1 LLKNIGL
8 LNTLVAR
15 NQTNMKFFEKI
26 NLAAWVLIITLV
38 FWDISWEA
46 KVVILTLVILVGT
59 TLKEFSDSFI
69 KLFVSVKMI
78 QKTNE
83 LLFKSLAREKQE
95 KLLED
100 DKKERDEEK
109 EMEDIREQL
118 LNDAMGFEE
127 NLISILIPVSI
138 WLALV
143 GIMYLSEH
151 WELFF

>member
-1 LLKNIGL
+1 
-8 LNTLVAR
+8 
-15 NQTNMKFFEKI
+15 MKFFEKI

>member
-1 LLKNIGL
+1 MLKNIGL

>member
-1 LLKNIGL
+1 MKNIGL

-15 NQTNMKFFEKI
+15 NQTNMKFFDKI
-26 NLAAWVLIITLV
+26 NLAAWVLIVTLV
-38 FWDISWEA
+38 LWDISWEV

-59 TLKEFSDSFI
+59 TFKEFNDSFI
-69 KLFVSVKMI
+69 KLSVSVKMI
-78 QKTNE
+78 EKTNE
-83 LLFKSLAREKQE
+83 LLFKSLDEEKQE

-100 DKKERDEEK
+100 VKKERDEEK
-109 EMEDIREQL
+109 EMEDIRERI

-151 WELFF
+151 WESFI